1 MSRMGER
8 GPGFLTRV
16 DRLEGDIGSACGGA
30 WGAAAGS
37 CAACTAS
44 AQISPTGS
52 RADTWCR
59 ARPDWTKLRALQ
71 ALFACTAAQEA
82 VPETQSTRMVSKQWP
97 RRGCEESRLCLACR
111 PAVLVDA

>member
-1 MSRMGER
+1 MSRMGDR

-16 DRLEGDIGSACGGA
+16 DRLEGDTGSACGGA

-52 RADTWCR
+52 
-59 ARPDWTKLRALQ
+59 
-71 ALFACTAAQEA
+71 
-82 VPETQSTRMVSKQWP
+82 
-97 RRGCEESRLCLACR
+97 
-111 PAVLVDA
+111 